1 MNVPKPFTPT
11 LFLLVC
17 ALVLLLMPVDS
28 RANPTQT
35 GSTGLI
41 TVPSAETLDAGNI
54 CIGLWTDFSQTGER
68 QASILPVALTVGIGT
83 FWEIYASYPNIWFND
98 QQQLAGKGA
107 ASIGTKLRFY
117 GKRNSRL
124 QAAYEFIYQRQ
135 VSDDLDIN
143 GTNDIG
149 QRLILSL
156 KSDKIG
162 AHLYGGY
169 LMTGSPEGK
178 SYDDEI
184 LFGVGG
190 EYLIIPRA
198 KLLVEVTGNTNKIK
212 GQDMQMEAAVGLQYY
227 ISPHFT
233 FNLSLGGGVTSASP
247 DWRIIAGFSTCQG
260 VGTYIRPIP
269 KVTKGPAKDE
279 KKEEMK
285 PVKIIP
291 LSPLLVK
298 TPAVAPPPSKLDVPV
313 EPDKEEII
321 IKPYGQIPISSQPA
335 ATPVVLPPVVKLE
348 EVPEAETPPEPAAPE
363 GAAPEKTESSEE
375 QEGKAVEYTV
385 GRVNGVTPVYGVE
398 VKTPGTG
405 KAAVKTVTPPETLS
419 VYRKLR
425 FPDTIFESGQSDLS
439 QEVKKALSEVADEI
453 RKDTTW
459 AFLRIDGYTDDR
471 GSTKYKLDVS
481 LKRAIA
487 VASYLITREGI
498 DPARIFVKGMG
509 SSNPLADNK
518 TAAGRKKN
526 RRFEILMLVPSKK
539 P

>member
-1 MNVPKPFTPT
+1 MSVPKINA
-11 LFLLVC
+11 LILSLLAC
-17 ALVLLLMPVDS
+17 ALVLLLVPAVS
-28 RANPTQT
+28 RANPTEI

-54 CIGLWTDFSQTGER
+54 CIGVWFDFSQTGER
-68 QASILPVALTVGIGT
+68 QASILPLALTVGIGT

-117 GKRNSRL
+117 GKRNSPI
-124 QAAYEFIYQRQ
+124 QAAYDFVYQRQ
-135 VSDDLDIN
+135 VSDDLNIN

-169 LMTGSPEGK
+169 LMTGSPKGQ

-184 LFGVGG
+184 LFGAGG
-190 EYLIIPRA
+190 EYLVMPRMKA
-198 KLLVEVTGNTNKIK
+198 MLEVTGNTNKVK

-233 FNLSLGGGVTSASP
+233 FNLSVGGGITSASP
-247 DWRIIAGFSTCQG
+247 DWRIITGFSTCQG

-269 KVTKGPAKDE
+269 TITKGPKEE

-298 TPAVAPPPSKLDVPV
+298 TPAAAPPPSKLDVPV
-313 EPDKEEII
+313 EPDKEEIV
-321 IKPYGQIPISSQPA
+321 IKPYGQIPISPQPA
-335 ATPVVLPPVVKLE
+335 ATPVVLPPAVKLE
-348 EVPEAETPPEPAAPE
+348 EAPEPESPAEPAPSE
-363 GAAPEKTESSEE
+363 GTAPKESTEEL
-375 QEGKAVEYTV
+375 EGKAVEYTS

-398 VKTPGTG
+398 VKAQGTA
-405 KAAVKTVTPPETLS
+405 KAAVKTVAPPESLS

-439 QEVKKALSEVADEI
+439 PEVKKALSEVAEEI

-459 AFLRIDGYTDDR
+459 AYLRIDGYTDDR

-526 RRFEILMLVPSKK
+526 RRFEILLLVPHKK